1 MDKYRIGQ
9 VLVSKEDMTLETALL
24 HRKVKIKKGSKVIIG
39 ADKLGHHFSDEIMQ
53 PLPKDAVVENYSA
66 NGIAEWIMHDLMN
79 RSAIPMKEMLEEFEI
94 DADSVRYEIA
104 EALWELGFTGDM
116 DEDEDEDVGEDE
128 EVDE

>member
-24 HRKVKIKKGSKVIIG
+24 HRKVEIKKGSKVIIG
-39 ADKLGHHFSDEIMQ
+39 ADKLGHHFSGEIMQ

-104 EALWELGFTGDM
+104 EALWELGFTGDT
-116 DEDEDEDVGEDE
+116 DEDEDVGEDE